1 MDGEPQEPSSRNQIP
16 RTKFLK
22 ASIGVT
28 EYGCNGVK
36 EEQNYVAGTGIVES
50 FHSKNPF
57 QCETLISIPSKSRD
71 PFHA

>member
-1 MDGEPQEPSSRNQIP
+1 MDGESQVPSS
-16 RTKFLK
+16 KFLK

-57 QCETLISIPSKSRD
+57 HPALYQKCVDHFHTRD
-71 PFHA
+71 RFHA